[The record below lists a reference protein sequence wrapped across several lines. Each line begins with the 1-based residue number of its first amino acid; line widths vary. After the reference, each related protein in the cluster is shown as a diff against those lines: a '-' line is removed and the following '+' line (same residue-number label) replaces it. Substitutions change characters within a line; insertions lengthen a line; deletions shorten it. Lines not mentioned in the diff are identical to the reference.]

1 MKNSLTLEKI
11 RELIDTEEYHKMG
24 KKTTICLLTLEN
36 GFEVV
41 GYSSCVDPSN
51 FDEIIGRQIAKDNAV
66 NKVWELE
73 GYKLQYDLN
82 TV

>member
-1 MKNSLTLEKI
+1 MNTITIEKI
-11 RELIDTEEYHKMG
+11 LGLIDTEEYHRMG

-41 GYSSCVDPSN
+41 GYSGCVDPAN
-51 FDEIIGRQIAKDNAV
+51 YDEIIGKKIAKDNAV
-66 NKVWELE
+66 NKIWELE
-73 GYKLQYDLN
+73 GYKLQSDLN